1 MRHLTGI
8 VLAIVM
14 TAGLFCAATWGY
26 IRLAAET
33 SRLAAGASLLSDH
46 HALLALGAM
55 AATGL
60 LAGVLVA
67 APRVSPLAAGLP
79 GLLLLGLTAFYLVSV
94 RRAEQLIPLRSHVF
108 GAGFET
114 MLARGILG
122 AVGLA
127 MIVPLFVPSRWRGRD
142 GADPAD
148 EFGPALTEDDELVGV
163 VAGSGDLAMA
173 EAAAG
178 PRDSAAAAAPTVTP
192 AGQLGVGSA
201 RQPAEPDAPP
211 TAVHHG
217 GLPYRTRPP
226 GIVY

>member
-1 MRHLTGI
+1 MRHLTGV

-14 TAGLFCAATWGY
+14 TAAMFFAATWGY
-26 IRLAAET
+26 VRLAAQS

-46 HALLALGAM
+46 RALLALGAM
-55 AATGL
+55 AGTGL
-60 LAGVLVA
+60 LAGILVA
-67 APRVSPLAAGLP
+67 APRISPLASGLP

-94 RRAEQLIPLRSHVF
+94 RRVDELIPLRSHVF

-122 AVGLA
+122 AVGVA

-142 GADPAD
+142 GADLAD
-148 EFGPALTEDDELVGV
+148 EFGPAMTEDDELVGV

-173 EAAAG
+173 EDAAG
-178 PRDSAAAAAPTVTP
+178 PRDSAAAAAPTVTS
-192 AGQLGVGSA
+192 AGQPGVGSA
-201 RQPAEPDAPP
+201 RQSAELDAPP

>member
-8 VLAIVM
+8 VLAIIM

-26 IRLAAET
+26 VRLAAET
-33 SRLAAGASLLSDH
+33 SGLASGTSLLSDH
-46 HALLALGAM
+46 QALFALGAL

-60 LAGVLVA
+60 LAGILIA

-79 GLLLLGLTAFYLVSV
+79 GLVLLGLTAFYLVSV

-127 MIVPLFVPSRWRGRD
+127 MIVPLFVPSRWRGGD
-142 GADPAD
+142 GADLAD
-148 EFGPALTEDDELVGV
+148 EFGPAATEDEELVGV
-163 VAGSGDLAMA
+163 VAGSADLAMA
-173 EAAAG
+173 EVAAG
-178 PRDSAAAAAPTVTP
+178 PNDAAAAAAP
-192 AGQLGVGSA
+192 AGQPGVRSA